1 MARNVEI
8 KARVVDRDA
17 LVRRAEALATEGP
30 IEIAQDDTFFPC
42 EHGRLKLR
50 AFSEE
55 RGELIFYRRPD
66 VGGPRESFYLRS
78 PTSSPATLRESLALA
93 YGIAG
98 SVRKQ
103 RTLFLCGRSRIHVD
117 RVDGLGDFVEIEV
130 VLGDSDTVEAGTR
143 EAHDLMA
150 ALGIEA
156 AHLVEGAYVDL
167 L

>member
-1 MARNVEI
+1 MPRNVEI

-117 RVDGLGDFVEIEV
+117 RVSFHAFQYKWNCSSVAV
-130 VLGDSDTVEAGTR
+130 VCVMLRQTIVSVPVIVR
-143 EAHDLMA
+143 VA
-150 ALGIEA
+150 AFSVA
-156 AHLVEGAYVDL
+156 AIV
-167 L
+167 